1 MAAIP
6 FLVMFV
12 LFLAGT
18 PIAFSLMAAT
28 ALFFW
33 FNDQSLVGL
42 AHRTIV
48 GSESF
53 VLTAIPFFI
62 LAALI
67 MNSGG
72 ITRRI
77 IQFADSLIGSLPG
90 STAQVGIVASMINS
104 GITGSSLADCAGI
117 GGVLVPEM
125 IKRGYDRPF
134 TAAVIAAASTIGPV
148 IPPSIPFV
156 IYGSIAGVSV
166 GRLFLAGAIPGIL
179 IGLVL
184 MASTHVISIRRGFE
198 RGPKPTLSGVV
209 RGFRQGIL
217 ALIMPG
223 LILGGI
229 GFGIFT
235 PTEAA
240 AVACAYAV
248 LITGVVYL
256 ELRPHHLNEI
266 IRDTIGMAIPPLLII
281 VAASPFS
288 TMLAWQQ
295 LPQQAAKAILDLSHD
310 PLAVLLLLNLTFF
323 LLGFVTDCFPI
334 FYIITPLLLPVA
346 LAAKIDLVHL
356 GVLITINAL
365 LGNLTPPFG
374 LLMFLSCNMAGC
386 SIPEFG
392 RTAVPYIVA
401 MAALLLFLTYFPGVV
416 VWLPNLV
423 MGPQ

>member
-6 FLVMFV
+6 FVVMFV
-12 LFLAGT
+12 LFFAGT

-33 FNDQSLVGL
+33 LSDQSMLGL
-42 AHRTIV
+42 AHRTVV

-67 MNSGG
+67 MNTGG

-77 IQFADSLIGSLPG
+77 IRFADSLIGSMPG
-90 STAQVGIVASMINS
+90 STAQVSTVASMINS

-117 GGVLVPEM
+117 GGVLIPEM
-125 IKRGYDRPF
+125 IARKYSRPF

-166 GRLFLAGAIPGIL
+166 GRLFLAGAVPGIL
-179 IGLVL
+179 IGLAL
-184 MASTHVISIRRGFE
+184 MISTHVIAVRRGYE
-198 RGPKPTLSGVV
+198 RGPRPTLRGVAA
-209 RGFRQGIL
+209 GFRQGIL
-217 ALIMPG
+217 ALIMPA

-229 GFGIFT
+229 GFGVFT

-248 LITGVVYL
+248 LVTALIYW
-256 ELRPHHLNEI
+256 ELKPNQLGQVI
-266 IRDTIGMAIPPLLII
+266 ADTISMSIPPLIII

-295 LPQQAAKAILDLSHD
+295 LPQQAAKAILDLSQD
-310 PLAVLLLLNLTFF
+310 GRTVLLLLNLAFF

-334 FYIITPLLLPVA
+334 FYIVTPLLLPVA
-346 LAAKIDLVHL
+346 LAAHIDLVHL

-374 LLMFLSCNMAGC
+374 LLMFLSCNIAGC
-386 SIPEFG
+386 TIPQFARE
-392 RTAVPYIVA
+392 AWPYILSIGTV
-401 MAALLLFLTYFPGVV
+401 LLILTWFPEIVL
-416 VWLPNLV
+416 WLPNLV
-423 MGPQ
+423 MGPS